1 MFKNL
6 FSSFLVLLLIT
17 ISTNTLFAHDLN
29 YANSI
34 PHHWTIGDQK
44 SSLDG
49 SFYFLKN
56 GYVKIELNNNQF
68 TDIKFESLSDADKQ
82 YVLNRQAKIDALNQQ
97 IIANQNSGSKASTA
111 NRIPATKIYILLA
124 IITLLGLITYKFRST
139 KNAKYLVPVFSTALL
154 FSIVSFSL
162 KSMQAS
168 NPSTINNAFAP
179 FVPNIHTFY
188 DSTYFWVESKGIPT
202 THPMMVGISS
212 SGWQRQVPIPQ
223 CYMGTNAWP
232 IPLNPVMASSP
243 IPVDSIHF
251 TRGAIAIAVN
261 GVPIFNEHTNT
272 GADALTAG
280 QLDTYGGHCGRGD
293 DYHYHIAP
301 LHLYNHTDATL
312 PIAYALDGFAVYG
325 AKEADGSNMQSLD
338 ANHGHA
344 YGGTYHYHGTSTYP
358 YMIAKMAGQVTE
370 DATHQLIPQA
380 VAHPVRAGQLPLNG
394 ALITACIPNA
404 TNNGYNLTYTYKN
417 NTDSVVYSW
426 DANGNYTFN
435 YYTGATMDSTE
446 TKHGFVQ
453 CVVPAT
459 PTGTQNSLKQESM
472 TLFPNPTSEE
482 INIKSNKGIRS
493 VQIYAINGDLL
504 LTENKSVNSLGV
516 YSVSVKELK
525 AGIYLI
531 RTIDIDNAVAIKKF
545 VKE

>member
-6 FSSFLVLLLIT
+6 LSRFLVVVLIT
-17 ISTNTLFAHDLN
+17 ISTNTIFAHDLN
-29 YANSI
+29 YASSI
-34 PHHWTIGDQK
+34 PHHWTMIDQK
-44 SSLDG
+44 KSFNG

-56 GYVKIELNNNQF
+56 GYVKIELSNNRF
-68 TDIKFESLSDADKQ
+68 TEIKLESLCAEDKK
-82 YVLNRQAKIDALNQQ
+82 YVLKRQAKIDALNQQ
-97 IIANQNSGSKASTA
+97 IIANLVSKQKA
-111 NRIPATKIYILLA
+111 NTITKIPATKTIILLT
-124 IITLLGLITYKFRST
+124 ILMVISLSGFLIRRK
-139 KNAKYLVPVFSTALL
+139 KNAKYLIPIFSTALI

-168 NPSTINNAFAP
+168 NPATINNAFAP
-179 FVPNIHTFY
+179 FVPNIHTFF

-202 THPMMVGISS
+202 THQMMVGISS

-232 IPLNPVMASSP
+232 IPLNPVMASNP

-293 DYHYHIAP
+293 DYHYHVAP

-325 AKEADGSNMQSLD
+325 VKEADGSNMQSLD

-370 DATHQLIPQA
+370 DGTHQLIPQA

-459 PTGTQNSLKQESM
+459 PTGLQNLVAKEQIS
-472 TLFPNPTSEE
+472 LFPNPTTDNLFIQSKNL
-482 INIKSNKGIRS
+482 IQS
-493 VQIYAINGDLL
+493 VQVFNINGTLV
-504 LTENKSVNSLGV
+504 LTENKSAKQAGLYSL
-516 YSVSVKELK
+516 SVKQLIP
-525 AGIYLI
+525 GMYLLRI
-531 RTIDIDNAVAIKKF
+531 TDLDNTVSIKKF

>member
-1 MFKNL
+1 MKKYL
-6 FSSFLVLLLIT
+6 SLILLTVTLLL
-17 ISTNTLFAHDLN
+17 NAKQTLAHDIN
-29 YANSI
+29 YSKI
-34 PHHWTIGDQK
+34 IEREWHTSDKQHIIM
-44 SSLDG
+44 SG
-49 SFYFLKN
+49 SFYFMKN
-56 GYVKIELNNNQF
+56 GIVSIENKSHQISEIPYDKLSKEDQVYVQ
-68 TDIKFESLSDADKQ
+68 
-82 YVLNRQAKIDALNQQ
+82 NRQAKINNLNKQILKNQQ
-97 IIANQNSGSKASTA
+97 GKSETSLTA
-111 NRIPATKIYILLA
+111 PKPQLFVLLA
-124 IITLLGLITYKFRST
+124 ILLLLST
-139 KNAKYLVPVFSTALL
+139 SIFLVRKNKQIKYLIPVFGVGII
-154 FSIVSFSL
+154 FSIYSFSL
-162 KSMQAS
+162 KSSQAS
-168 NPSTINNAFAP
+168 SPAVINSAFAP
-179 FVPNIHTFY
+179 FVPNVHTFY

-212 SGWQRQVPIPQ
+212 TGWQRQVPIPQ

-232 IPLNPVMASSP
+232 IPLNPVMSSSP

-293 DYHYHIAP
+293 DYHYHVAP
-301 LHLYNHTDATL
+301 LHLYNYTAATL

-380 VAHPVRAGQLPLNG
+380 VARPVRAGQLPLYG
-394 ALITACIPNA
+394 ALITACTPNA

-417 NTDSVVYSW
+417 NTDSIVYSW

-446 TKHGFVQ
+446 SKHSFVQ

-459 PTGTQNSLKQESM
+459 PTGIKNLNDFITAS
-472 TLFPNPTSEE
+472 LFPNPSNDEIY
-482 INIKSNKGIRS
+482 INIPKQIQAIQLFTASGILISNE
-493 VQIYAINGDLL
+493 QINATAQDNYLINISTLQ
-504 LTENKSVNSLGV
+504 
-516 YSVSVKELK
+516 
-525 AGIYLI
+525 AGIYFVKI
-531 RTIDIDNAVAIKKF
+531 IDQEHNSSVLKF

>member
-1 MFKNL
+1 MKKY
-6 FSSFLVLLLIT
+6 LLL
-17 ISTNTLFAHDLN
+17 TLLTVTLLFNAKQTLAHDIN
-29 YANSI
+29 YSKIIEREWHTNDKQGI
-34 PHHWTIGDQK
+34 IMT
-44 SSLDG
+44 G
-49 SFYFLKN
+49 SFYFMKN
-56 GYVKIELNNNQF
+56 GIVSIENKSHQISEIPYDKLSKDDQVYVQ
-68 TDIKFESLSDADKQ
+68 
-82 YVLNRQAKIDALNQQ
+82 NRQAKINNLNKQILKNQQ
-97 IIANQNSGSKASTA
+97 GKTETTLTVKKPQIFV
-111 NRIPATKIYILLA
+111 LLA
-124 IITLLGLITYKFRST
+124 ILLLLGTSIFLVR
-139 KNAKYLVPVFSTALL
+139 KNKQAKYLIPVFGVGII
-154 FSIVSFSL
+154 FSIYSFSL
-162 KSMQAS
+162 KSSQAS
-168 NPSTINNAFAP
+168 SPAVINSAFAP
-179 FVPNIHTFY
+179 FVPNVHTFY

-212 SGWQRQVPIPQ
+212 TGWQRQVPIPQ

-232 IPLNPVMASSP
+232 IPLNPVMSSSP

-280 QLDTYGGHCGRGD
+280 QLDNYGGHCGRGD
-293 DYHYHIAP
+293 DYHYHVAP
-301 LHLYNHTDATL
+301 LHLYNYTAATL

-325 AKEADGSNMQSLD
+325 TKEADGSNMQSLD

-380 VAHPVRAGQLPLNG
+380 VARPVRAGQLPLNG
-394 ALITACIPNA
+394 ALITACTPNA

-417 NTDSVVYSW
+417 NTDSIVYSW

-446 TKHGFVQ
+446 TKHSFVQ

-459 PTGTQNSLKQESM
+459 PTGIKNLNDFTTTS
-472 TLFPNPTSEE
+472 LFPNPSNDEIYINNPKQIQAIQLFTASGILISNEQINAIAQNKYL
-482 INIKSNKGIRS
+482 INISML
-493 VQIYAINGDLL
+493 Q
-504 LTENKSVNSLGV
+504 
-516 YSVSVKELK
+516 
-525 AGIYLI
+525 AGIYFVKI
-531 RTIDIDNAVAIKKF
+531 IDQEHNSSVLKF